1 MSPAAVVDV
10 REARAQD
17 YQRIADLTVAAYVN
31 GGHMSPSAGYLQHL
45 RQVADRAERAQLL
58 VAEVE
63 GVVAASVTV
72 TDYDGDYAEV
82 ARPGE
87 MEFRML
93 ATAPE
98 LQGSGVARHLVRH
111 VIAAAQARP
120 EISAVTLCSLASMT
134 AAHRLYGSEG
144 FSPDPSRDF
153 VLITPETTGRF
164 PFFSREVRSSR
175 AQSRRLTPIE
185 RT

>member
-1 MSPAAVVDV
+1 MSAASVVHV
-10 REARAQD
+10 REAHPQD

-31 GGHMSPSAGYLQHL
+31 GGHMNPSAGYLQHL
-45 RQVADRAERAQLL
+45 RRVADRAERAQLL
-58 VAEVE
+58 VADVE

-98 LQGSGVARHLVRH
+98 LQGVGAARHLVRH
-111 VIAAAQARP
+111 IVAAAEARP
-120 EISAVTLCSLASMT
+120 EISAVTLCSLSSMT
-134 AAHRLYGSEG
+134 TAHRLYRSEG
-144 FSPDPSRDF
+144 FTADPDRDL

-175 AQSRRLTPIE
+175 ASTRRLTPSE

>member
-1 MSPAAVVDV
+1 MSSAAVHV
-10 REARAQD
+10 REAGPGD
-17 YQRIADLTVAAYVN
+17 YQRIADLTVAAYVH
-31 GGHMSPSAGYLQHL
+31 GGHMRVGDGYVQHL
-45 RQVADRAERAQLL
+45 RHVADRAERAQLL
-58 VAEVE
+58 VAEVD
-63 GVVAASVTV
+63 GAVAGSVTV

-98 LQGSGVARHLVRH
+98 HQGVGAARHLVRH
-111 VIAAAQARP
+111 VVAAAEARD
-120 EISAVTLCSLASMT
+120 EISAVALCSLTSMT

-144 FSPDPSRDF
+144 FTADPSRDF

-164 PFFSREVRSSR
+164 PFFSREVRTSR
-175 AQSRRLTPIE
+175 PQTGWLAPDE